1 MRPASGRSRPTIC
14 RSSTDFP
21 VPLWPTM
28 ASSSP
33 GATRR
38 STPASTT
45 CSPYA
50 FRTPASSTG
59 TAFARSAATAAI
71 LGGCWGNHGGCGERS
86 GGCERRARS
95 SLLRRAF
102 RHASSV
108 VAALAAL
115 APRLVR
121 LAHHDYPDGLL
132 GGVRSM
138 TGYGAGRAD
147 APTARV
153 TVEVRGVNQRFL
165 DLKIVAPREYAAW
178 EREMR
183 GRASAMAQR
192 GRVEITVARAAV
204 AARRRYAVVV
214 RAELARAYV
223 AAARRLGRRLGLEG
237 DVALV
242 DVLRLPDV
250 FEVSEQPPEL
260 RGELP
265 ALRGALARARR
276 LRERERRR
284 EGAHLRRDMLG
295 RAASLKRTTAAIRR
309 RLPRA
314 LAVLRSQVEERLM
327 RLVGGA
333 ELDRGRVAQEVAV
346 LADRSDVT
354 EELVRLEAH
363 LGALA
368 TTLRDRGP
376 VGKRIEFLL
385 QEIQRELNTTGAKA
399 GDREITDRVLGAK
412 AEVEKLREQVQNVE

>member
-1 MRPASGRSRPTIC
+1 M
-14 RSSTDFP
+14 
-21 VPLWPTM
+21 
-28 ASSSP
+28 P
-33 GATRR
+33 GARR
-38 STPASTT
+38 RRCRCLRQRRPGRRHPLRPSCRP
-45 CSPYA
+45 
-50 FRTPASSTG
+50 RT
-59 TAFARSAATAAI
+59 
-71 LGGCWGNHGGCGERS
+71 LGGRPGNHGGCGERS

-250 FEVSEQPPEL
+250 FEVSEEPPEL

-265 ALRGALARARR
+265 ALRRALARA
-276 LRERERRR
+276 LGAFDRERRR
-284 EGAHLRRDMLG
+284 EGAHLQRD
-295 RAASLKRTTAAIRR
+295 T
-309 RLPRA
+309 
-314 LAVLRSQVEERLM
+314 
-327 RLVGGA
+327 
-333 ELDRGRVAQEVAV
+333 
-346 LADRSDVT
+346 
-354 EELVRLEAH
+354 
-363 LGALA
+363 
-368 TTLRDRGP
+368 
-376 VGKRIEFLL
+376 
-385 QEIQRELNTTGAKA
+385 
-399 GDREITDRVLGAK
+399 
-412 AEVEKLREQVQNVE
+412 

>member
-1 MRPASGRSRPTIC
+1 LATCALALGAGGTLEEATVLANHAAGVVVGKLGTATLGADDLRAAIAANRGGRPRRGGGRARERSSRPTGSGGIGAAQ
-14 RSSTDFP
+14 RAER
-21 VPLWPTM
+21 
-28 ASSSP
+28 ASSGRAP
-33 GATRR
+33 GGVKTR
-38 STPASTT
+38 
-45 CSPYA
+45 
-50 FRTPASSTG
+50 
-59 TAFARSAATAAI
+59 
-71 LGGCWGNHGGCGERS
+71 
-86 GGCERRARS
+86 
-95 SLLRRAF
+95 
-102 RHASSV
+102 
-108 VAALAAL
+108 
-115 APRLVR
+115 
-121 LAHHDYPDGLL
+121 
-132 GGVRSM
+132 VRSM

-153 TVEVRGVNQRFL
+153 TVELRSVNQRFL
-165 DLKIVAPREYAAW
+165 DVKIVAPREYAAW
-178 EREMR
+178 EREVR
-183 GRASAMAQR
+183 DRVRAVAQR
-192 GRVEITVARAAV
+192 GRVEVTIARAAL
-204 AARRRYAVVV
+204 AARRRYTVAV

-223 AAARRLGRRLGLEG
+223 TAARQLGRRLGLAG

-265 ALRGALARARR
+265 ALRRALAGALRAF
-276 LRERERRR
+276 ERERRR
-284 EGAHLRRDMLG
+284 EGAHLRRDMLA
-295 RAASLKRTTAAIRR
+295 RAASLRRTTAAIRR

-314 LAVLRSQVEERLM
+314 LAVLRSQVEERLV

-385 QEIQRELNTTGAKA
+385 QEIQREFNTTGAKA
-399 GDREITDRVLGAK
+399 GDREIADRVLGAK

>member
-1 MRPASGRSRPTIC
+1 MP
-14 RSSTDFP
+14 
-21 VPLWPTM
+21 
-28 ASSSP
+28 
-33 GATRR
+33 
-38 STPASTT
+38 
-45 CSPYA
+45 
-50 FRTPASSTG
+50 
-59 TAFARSAATAAI
+59 
-71 LGGCWGNHGGCGERS
+71 
-86 GGCERRARS
+86 
-95 SLLRRAF
+95 
-102 RHASSV
+102 
-108 VAALAAL
+108 
-115 APRLVR
+115 
-121 LAHHDYPDGLL
+121 
-132 GGVRSM
+132 
-138 TGYGAGRAD
+138 GYGAGRAD
-147 APTARV
+147 APTARG
-153 TVEVRGVNQRFL
+153 TVELRSVNQLFL
-165 DLKIVAPREYAAW
+165 AVRIVAPREYAPW
-178 EREMR
+178 EREVR
-183 GRASAMAQR
+183 DRVRAVAQR
-192 GRVEITVARAAV
+192 GRVEVTVARTAL
-204 AARRRYAVVV
+204 AARRRYAVAV

-223 AAARRLGRRLGLEG
+223 AAARQLGRRLGLAG

-265 ALRGALARARR
+265 ALRGALARA
-276 LRERERRR
+276 LRAFERERRR

-376 VGKRIEFLL
+376 AEAAGLTLEEYARRAETDHSIDRRLDDAMRARARRGDAVLEGRLAAVVAEEAGARALRVFLDAPEPVRAARIAGREGGDTAERLR
-385 QEIQRELNTTGAKA
+385 QIQAREASDA
-399 GDREITDRVLGAK
+399 RRYREIYGVDYHDPQRYDLVLHTGGRSPEELA
-412 AEVEKLREQVQNVE
+412 AEIVARARRAP

>member
-1 MRPASGRSRPTIC
+1 MPISRS
-14 RSSTDFP
+14 
-21 VPLWPTM
+21 V
-28 ASSSP
+28 
-33 GATRR
+33 
-38 STPASTT
+38 
-45 CSPYA
+45 
-50 FRTPASSTG
+50 G
-59 TAFARSAATAAI
+59 TAMNTSQSAVSIAAHTSGGNERRM
-71 LGGCWGNHGGCGERS
+71 LGGRPGNHGGCGERS

-250 FEVSEQPPEL
+250 FEVSEEPPEL

-265 ALRGALARARR
+265 ALRGALARA
-276 LRERERRR
+276 LRAFERERRR

-314 LAVLRSQVEERLM
+314 LAVLRSQVEERLV

-333 ELDRGRVAQEVAV
+333 ELDRGRVAQEVAM
-346 LADRSDVT
+346 LAERSDVT